1 MLVAVGI
8 VITLTLLLVAL
19 AARMA
24 SVPLFSAL
32 TCSFDSWA
40 DASRHGGELARDR
53 VNTSQA

>member
-8 VITLTLLLVAL
+8 VITLTMLLVAL

-24 SVPLFSAL
+24 AIPLFAAL
-32 TCSFDSWA
+32 SYSFDGWA
-40 DASRHGGELARDR
+40 DASRHGRELAAKR